1 MLVWQQLHGV
11 VSLRISRPLFPW
23 PPLAETFTDADDRLL
38 AGAHADADDH
48 HPETALLGDPAV
60 GRGAAAD
67 SPACRSSRRE
77 KCRQCVIA

>member
-1 MLVWQQLHGV
+1 MLVWQQLQGV
-11 VSLRISRPLFPW
+11 VSLRVSRPLFSR

-38 AGAHADADDH
+38 AAPHADADDH
-48 HPETALLGDPAV
+48 HPETALLIGDPAI

-77 KCRQCVIA
+77 KCQ